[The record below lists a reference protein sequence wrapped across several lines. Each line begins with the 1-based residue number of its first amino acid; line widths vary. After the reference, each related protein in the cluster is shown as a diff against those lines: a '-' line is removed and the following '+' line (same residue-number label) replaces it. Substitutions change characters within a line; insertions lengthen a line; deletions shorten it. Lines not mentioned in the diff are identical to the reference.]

1 MMPATMAGDGVLCGC
16 RRVPVLAIGGKAVS
30 IRCEETSE
38 QRKEHSA
45 MKNKTT
51 AKSKKA
57 KVKVQDLKPRK
68 NPKGGNWDIPAGTAS
83 PSARR

>member
-1 MMPATMAGDGVLCGC
+1 
-16 RRVPVLAIGGKAVS
+16 
-30 IRCEETSE
+30 
-38 QRKEHSA
+38 
-45 MKNKTT
+45 MKTKPT
-51 AKSKKA
+51 AKAKKA